1 MKKKETFGEK
11 RFFLVSLGCPKNL
24 VDSEILSG
32 NLLCSGWTLTGDPE
46 DASLFVINTCA
57 FIPSARQEAAE
68 EIASAEAWKKAAPG
82 RRIMVSGCLTR
93 YDPRIRETY
102 PGVDFW
108 AGPDDVARISEVL
121 SGAHPAP
128 ACTYC
133 HDEKTPMLQLTL
145 PHVAYL
151 KIADGCG
158 NCCAYC
164 IIPRLRGA
172 LRSRPAASVL
182 CEARTLV
189 SNGVKEIVLVAQDTT
204 VYGSDRPESGET
216 LAGLLAQMDR
226 IDGDFRIRLLYTHPA
241 HYTEELIDVLS
252 SSEKIYPY
260 LDIPLQHISDRIL
273 AAMNRHISADGIE
286 ALLGKL
292 RARIPGLVLRTTFI
306 TGLPGETEE
315 EFRELEDF
323 VREQKFE
330 RMGVFPYAAEPGSRA
345 AVLPDQIPTAVAEA
359 RAAKLMKAQQARM
372 KRLCGRLAGQ
382 EMRVLVDQ
390 VEDGVA
396 VARGVWDAP
405 DIDNVILIPHVGK
418 ISAGSWQLV
427 RVVGRQG
434 CDLVAERIRKGAK

>member
-1 MKKKETFGEK
+1 MKKNETCGEK

-24 VDSEILSG
+24 VDSEIISG
-32 NLLCSGWTLTGDPE
+32 NLLSSGWTLTADPE

-68 EIASAEAWKKAAPG
+68 EIASAAAWKEAAPG

-93 YDPRIRETY
+93 YDSRVREEY
-102 PGVDFW
+102 PCVDFW
-108 AGPDDVARISEVL
+108 TGPGDVARVAEIIG
-121 SGAHPAP
+121 GASPAP
-128 ACTYC
+128 ECAYC

-158 NCCAYC
+158 NGCAYC

-172 LRSRPAASVL
+172 LRSRPAKSVL
-182 CEARTLV
+182 NEARTLV
-189 SNGVKEIVLVAQDTT
+189 ANGVREIVLVAQDTT
-204 VYGSDRPESGET
+204 VYGADRPGSGET

-226 IDGDFRIRLLYTHPA
+226 LDGDFRVRLLYTHPA
-241 HYTEELIDVLS
+241 HYTEELIGALS
-252 SSEKIYPY
+252 SCEKVYPY

-273 AAMNRHISADGIE
+273 SAMNRHITSGEIR
-286 ALLGKL
+286 ALLKKL

-330 RMGVFPYAAEPGSRA
+330 RMGVFPYAAEPGTRA
-345 AVLPDQIPTAVAEA
+345 AAMPDQVPAAVAEA
-359 RAAKLMKAQQARM
+359 RAQKLMKAQNARM

-382 EMRVLVDQ
+382 EMRVLVDH

-405 DIDNVILIPHVGK
+405 DIDNAILIPHVGK
-418 ISAGSWQLV
+418 SSVGSWQLV

-434 CDLVAERIRKGAK
+434 CDLVAERIRRGAK